1 MGAKYKDAD
10 ASHVVRGAQILGK
23 CNDDAFKHVQNPVLQ
38 KLARDIHASI
48 QNRAVASSSDTHRVA
63 KFIFGVLQDVVALK
77 LSCKPATH
85 DALDREFIAE
95 EKDYLRTF
103 TPILEAYANNKH
115 NDESRFPYLAHFA
128 SLTVQKAPAAVHDA
142 EMNSQEEHDPVEPV
156 EPATSS
162 DAIKEG
168 DVVTMVARRVW
179 AAG

>member
-48 QNRAVASSSDTHRVA
+48 QNRAGPSSSDTHHAHRVA

-77 LSCKPATH
+77 LGCKPATH

-95 EKDYLRTF
+95 E
-103 TPILEAYANNKH
+103 IEAYANNKH

-142 EMNSQEEHDPVEPV
+142 EMKAPDEHDPVEPG

-168 DVVTMVARRVW
+168 DVVTMVARRAW

>member
-48 QNRAVASSSDTHRVA
+48 QNRAGPSSSDTHHAHRVA

-85 DALDREFIAE
+85 GALDREFIAE
-95 EKDYLRTF
+95 EKHYLRTF
-103 TPILEAYANNKH
+103 APILEAYANNKH
-115 NDESRFPYLAHFA
+115 NDGR
-128 SLTVQKAPAAVHDA
+128 V
-142 EMNSQEEHDPVEPV
+142 
-156 EPATSS
+156 
-162 DAIKEG
+162 AISVLGAFRIINRSEG
-168 DVVTMVARRVW
+168 AGRGPRRGDELPGRARS
-179 AAG
+179 G